1 MNEALQGQ
9 MSQWYPGKKLETLAK
24 ASSSSVSLSDGHL
37 TLKHEIVSTIQFTVY
52 TYICN
57 YIM

>member
-9 MSQWYPGKKLETLAK
+9 MRQWYPGKKLETLAK

-52 TYICN
+52 MYICN